1 MRNRVIITVLI
12 LLSILC
18 SSCSQKNVNAELTAD
33 TVLFTSN
40 TGIQQVVMTCE
51 VEASFIRKV
60 ELYDEN
66 NNLIGEFEKVSDGI
80 YEYNLEFDTT
90 LLDTEKVNA
99 DFYYSAKIYM
109 PLSDKICDEWIRVT
123 YINKDDS
130 PDKFDTLY
138 FQRILFNYLY
148 NINYNDDSVEVRN
161 EKLNIILNEAKAK
174 GLIKE
179 FYIGDDS
186 FSYTSKQNFDF
197 YTDLSEKHTAGC
209 N

>member
-99 DFYYSAKIYM
+99 DFYYSAKIYT
-109 PLSDKICDEWIRVT
+109 S
-123 YINKDDS
+123 
-130 PDKFDTLY
+130 TLRLP
-138 FQRILFNYLY
+138 QLMAW
-148 NINYNDDSVEVRN
+148 V
-161 EKLNIILNEAKAK
+161 
-174 GLIKE
+174 
-179 FYIGDDS
+179 
-186 FSYTSKQNFDF
+186 
-197 YTDLSEKHTAGC
+197 
-209 N
+209 